1 MSQTNWWN
9 KELHQDKRPF
19 LLARNKIKTSLR
31 QWFESNGFLEV
42 ECGTL
47 QFSPGNETH
56 LHAFSSDFLNED
68 GSLNQKLY
76 LHTSPEFAC
85 KKLLA
90 AGETKI
96 FDFARVYRNRENSPL
111 HSPEFTMLEW
121 YRAGASLKDVMNDTA
136 NLARAALN
144 STNANNMMWK
154 NEICDPHMEPEFLT
168 LTEAFE
174 RYAKIDLES
183 VLDDTNAFYMAAAS
197 VGVNLPENS
206 EWTDIFSAVL
216 VSKIEHKLGEGRLTF
231 LYNYPICEAA
241 LARPN
246 PNDPRFAERFEM
258 YGCGVEL
265 ANGFGELT
273 DPTEQRKRFDD
284 DMALKAKIYNE
295 KYPIDEEFLAALHH
309 MPEASG
315 VALGFDRLVMLCSG
329 ARKIED
335 VLWTP
340 FPNQ

>member
-1 MSQTNWWN
+1 MSQRSWWN
-9 KELHQDKRPF
+9 KNIHQDRRPF
-19 LLARNKIKTSLR
+19 LLARNNVKSSLR
-31 QWFESNGFLEV
+31 NWFEEKGFLEV
-42 ECGTL
+42 ECGAL
-47 QFSPGNETH
+47 QFSPGNEAH

-90 AGETKI
+90 AGEDKI
-96 FDFARVYRNRENSPL
+96 FDFARVYRNREHSPT

-121 YRAGASLKDVMNDTA
+121 YRAGSSLKDMMGDTTD
-136 NLARAALN
+136 LTRTALEATN
-144 STNANNMMWK
+144 SNNMVWK
-154 NEICDPHMEPEFLT
+154 DKNCDPHAEPEFLT
-168 LTEAFE
+168 LTDAFN
-174 RYAKIDLES
+174 RYANIDLES
-183 VLDDTNAFYMAAAS
+183 VLDDTQAFKATAKS
-197 VGVNLPENS
+197 SGINLPEHA

-216 VSKIEHKLGEGRLTF
+216 VSKIEHELGTDRLTF

-241 LARPN
+241 LARPC
-246 PNDPRFAERFEM
+246 PSDPRFAERFEM

-273 DPTEQRKRFDD
+273 DPIEQRKRFEE
-284 DMALKAKIYNE
+284 DMALKSKTYGE
-295 KYPIDEEFLAALHH
+295 RYPIDEDFLSALAH
-309 MPEASG
+309 MPESSG

-340 FPNQ
+340 FPYQ

>member
-31 QWFESNGFLEV
+31 QWFESNEFLEV

-47 QFSPGNETH
+47 QLSPGNETH

-96 FDFARVYRNRENSPL
+96 FDFARVYRNRENSSL

-154 NEICDPHMEPEFLT
+154 NKICDPHIEPEFLT

-197 VGVNLPENS
+197 VGVNLPKNS

-216 VSKIEHKLGEGRLTF
+216 VSEIEHKLGEGRLTF

-295 KYPIDEEFLAALHH
+295 KYPIDEDFLTALHH

>member
-96 FDFARVYRNRENSPL
+96 FDFARVYRNRENSSL

-121 YRAGASLKDVMNDTA
+121 YRAGASLKDVMNDTI

-206 EWTDIFSAVL
+206 EWTDIFSAIL
-216 VSKIEHKLGEGRLTF
+216 VSKIEHKLGGGRLTF

-273 DPTEQRKRFDD
+273 DPAEQRKRFDD

-295 KYPIDEEFLAALHH
+295 KYPIDEDFLAALHH